1 ICLGS
6 DPQHHDHQTLQAHR
20 GPETRSRLLLK
31 TAVRDQA
38 RSVYGGLIDV
48 APEAVHADGYVENRN
63 LLLSRGAKADS
74 VPRLEIRANDVRCG
88 HGATAGHI
96 DDDERFY
103 LMARGVPPEQADALI
118 VRGFMDD
125 VVGRVPYPPLAG
137 WLGHLLDEEISGES
151 A

>member
-1 ICLGS
+1 M
-6 DPQHHDHQTLQAHR
+6 Q
-20 GPETRSRLLLK
+20 
-31 TAVRDQA
+31 
-38 RSVYGGLIDV
+38 
-48 APEAVHADGYVENRN
+48 NRN

-103 LMARGVPPEQADALI
+103 LMARGVPRDEADALI
-118 VRGFMDD
+118 VRGFMDA
-125 VVGRVPYPPLAG
+125 VVDRVPHPGVAAG
-137 WLGHLLDEEISGES
+137 IGRALDAAIGIRNGSHAGE